1 MTLTQ
6 DPVPQPLPMALV
18 VANGGPGWG
27 VLTTTGTTGDAPLP
41 TCLARIV
48 QEKNQVPPCPP
59 VRLRAAHLQGCDGDS
74 ARPTGVSE
82 AKGRRVD
89 AVHVA

>member
-1 MTLTQ
+1 MG
-6 DPVPQPLPMALV
+6 PQPLPMALV

-48 QEKNQVPPCPP
+48 QEKNQV
-59 VRLRAAHLQGCDGDS
+59 L
-74 ARPTGVSE
+74 
-82 AKGRRVD
+82 VD
-89 AVHVA
+89 ALPYLDKEYDQPAMRDLVDGCGLVRARARARAGVL

>member
-1 MTLTQ
+1 
-6 DPVPQPLPMALV
+6 MALV

-59 VRLRAAHLQGCDGDS
+59 VRLRAAQLEG
-74 ARPTGVSE
+74 
-82 AKGRRVD
+82 
-89 AVHVA
+89 